1 MCLLLKLVRWLK
13 VKSNKLQKKFLTLA
27 HICFSCMLF
36 LVEQPYLFSFRL
48 CIWRLCFMTIW
59 RLNYTTFIKL
69 RWLLVTR
76 FLMQAHLAHMK
87 LLFVE
92 TKSYCTF
99 LSLNRMLPFQCS
111 LTCSTYATEIRFS
124 NQSAKKERFCV
135 RKYFFKLWAIK
146 I

>member
-1 MCLLLKLVRWLK
+1 MCLLLKLVRWFK

-48 CIWRLCFMTIW
+48 CIWRLCLMTIW

-99 LSLNRMLPFQCS
+99 LSLNKDGTVSMFAYLFYLCHWNSVQQPKC
-111 LTCSTYATEIRFS
+111 
-124 NQSAKKERFCV
+124 KKREV
-135 RKYFFKLWAIK
+135 LRKKIFF
-146 I
+146 